1 MLVLLKFKAMFG
13 ILDNSKIERVLKEN
27 VIGRLGCYGD
37 GKMYILPISYAYD
50 GEHLY
55 AHSLEGLKISIMRK
69 NPTVCFQVDTMK
81 DMADWE
87 SVLLWGIFEELTNE
101 KDINVAVQSLMNRKL
116 PLVSSETVKLSP
128 EWPFHTGDYSE
139 ISGLFFRINITEK
152 TGRYEVMEV
161 KGGEIQSKKLTPG
174 KNL

>member
-1 MLVLLKFKAMFG
+1 MFG

-87 SVLLWGIFEELTNE
+87 SVLVWGTFEELAKE
-101 KDINVAVQSLMNRKL
+101 EDKKVAVQNLMNRKL
-116 PLVSSETVKLSP
+116 PLISSETVKLSP
-128 EWPFHTGDYSE
+128 EWPFHTGDFST
-139 ISGLFFRINITEK
+139 ISGIIFRINITK
-152 TGRYEVMEV
+152 RTGRYEELEL
-161 KGGEIQSKKLTPG
+161 KGDEIQLEKQTPD
-174 KNL
+174 KNI

>member
-1 MLVLLKFKAMFG
+1 MFG
-13 ILDNSKIERVLKEN
+13 VLDKGKIEKVINEN

-37 GKMYILPISYAYD
+37 GKMYLLPISYAYD
-50 GEHLY
+50 GEYIY

-87 SVLLWGIFEELTNE
+87 SVLLWGTFEELTIE
-101 KDINVAVQSLMNRKL
+101 EDKKAAVQSLMNRQL

-128 EWPFHTGDYSE
+128 EWPFHTGDYST
-139 ISGLFFRINITEK
+139 ISGIIFRINITEK
-152 TGRYEVMEV
+152 TGRYEELEV
-161 KGGEIQSKKLTPG
+161 REGEIKSG
-174 KNL
+174 KVHSR

>member
-1 MLVLLKFKAMFG
+1 MFG
-13 ILDNSKIERVLKEN
+13 ILDNSKIEKVLKEN
-27 VIGRLGCYGD
+27 VIGRLGCYG

-87 SVLLWGIFEELTNE
+87 SVLLWGTFEELTKE
-101 KDINVAVQSLMNRKL
+101 EDKKAAVQSLMNRKL

-128 EWPFHTGDYSE
+128 EWPFHTGDFST
-139 ISGLFFRINITEK
+139 ISGIIFRINIAEK
-152 TGRYEVMEV
+152 TGRYEELEV
-161 KGGEIQSKKLTPG
+161 REGEIKSG
-174 KNL
+174 KVHSR